1 VNNVSIT
8 GVWVAVI
15 LSVALTGCNRPST
28 RTDSGTV
35 EQPTGVP
42 TVARTLPQ
50 RTSADEPLTVVIDP
64 QRSTA
69 EHDLTAVANDTSV
82 TYAWSVNGRPIDGE
96 FGRVLPKAMF
106 RRSDVVAVEVTLNV
120 QRARADTT
128 VQNSL
133 PRAIEVSL
141 GRPLDTLH
149 QGLDLTASPKG
160 LDPDDDEIQWEY
172 QWIRNDEVLAAETT
186 AVLRGDRF
194 ERGDRITVQ
203 VTPFDREGQGEPYT
217 PGAVTIPNG
226 APAFVSRPPA
236 HTGGAEYVY
245 QVQAADPEG
254 DPIHY
259 RLVTGPAGMAV
270 DAESGTVRWPLR
282 GAPAGRNQIEIEA
295 DDGFGGKASQ
305 PFELDIAF
313 SEES

>member
-1 VNNVSIT
+1 M
-8 GVWVAVI
+8 
-15 LSVALTGCNRPST
+15 
-28 RTDSGTV
+28 
-35 EQPTGVP
+35 
-42 TVARTLPQ
+42 
-50 RTSADEPLTVVIDP
+50 IDP
-64 QRSTA
+64 ERATA
-69 EHDLTAVANDTSV
+69 ERDLTAVANDASV
-82 TYAWSVNGRPIDGE
+82 TYGWSVNGRPLEGE

-106 RRSDVVAVEVTLNV
+106 RRSDVVVVEVTLNA

-141 GRPLDTLH
+141 GRPLDRLH
-149 QGLDLTASPKG
+149 QGLDLTATPKG
-160 LDPDDDEIQWEY
+160 LDADGDEMQWEY
-172 QWIRNDEVLAAETT
+172 QWIRNGEVLATETT

-203 VTPFDREGQGEPYT
+203 VTPSDREGQGEPYT

-226 APAFVSRPPA
+226 APEFVSRPPA

-245 QVQAADPEG
+245 QVQVADPEA
-254 DPIHY
+254 DPIRY
-259 RLVTGPAGMAV
+259 RLVKGPAGMAV
-270 DAESGTVRWPLR
+270 DAASGMVRWPLR

-295 DDGFGGKASQ
+295 DDGVGGKASQ

-313 SEES
+313 SEGA